1 MTAGFVPKSEVER
14 TAQQPFRANALL
26 SSWLQTVGRALLPM
40 PWWLRIGLLYL
51 ATRLLTFFI
60 FSATALHQ
68 GVNPW
73 FPAAPGY
80 LDFINI
86 WDSEWYHRIFDNL
99 YPQQLPQSADGS
111 TAENN
116 WAFYPLFPLL
126 ARGLSALT
134 GLGWGVLAPLVA
146 TLAGLA
152 ASLMIYALFRRFAS
166 TVTATWA
173 MAFLLTFPISPILQ
187 VPYAESLNL
196 FLLAAALYLVIRHR
210 YLLAI
215 PVVLLSALS
224 RPVGVAFALFF
235 FLHLLLRFLPHKRQ
249 NFDSLPNDFPVS
261 QRLSGLLLLVV
272 SGVAAFA
279 WPLIAWLV
287 TGKLSAYTD
296 TEAVWRGGGSLILFQ
311 PWLQSADQL
320 LGPALGTIALVLL
333 IIGFVLYY
341 NSQAVRRIGLDLRL
355 WCLAYLVYLFAV
367 LHPQTS
373 TFRLMLPL
381 FPFALAAAFISR
393 SRAFRVALVVFF
405 VLLQIVWVVWLW
417 SWAQLPGG
425 GDYPP

>member
-1 MTAGFVPKSEVER
+1 MPSSERRQLVR
-14 TAQQPFRANALL
+14 PPFRPNLLL
-26 SSWLQTVGRALLPM
+26 SDWLRNAAKSLLAT

-51 ATRLLTFFI
+51 VTRLISFFI
-60 FSATALHQ
+60 FSAAALHQ
-68 GVNPW
+68 GPNPW

-126 ARGLSALT
+126 VRGISMLT
-134 GLGWGVLAPLVA
+134 GLGWGIVAPLVA

-152 ASLMIYALFRRFAS
+152 ASLMIYRLFRLFAS
-166 TVTATWA
+166 TVTASWA
-173 MAFLLTFPISPILQ
+173 MVFLLTFPISPILQ

-196 FLLAAALYLVIRHR
+196 FFLAAALYLVIKHR

-235 FLHLLLRFLPHKRQ
+235 FLHLLVRFLPSRR
-249 NFDSLPNDFPVS
+249 FSYRLDDFPAS
-261 QRLSGLLLLVV
+261 QRLTGLLLLLV

-287 TGKLSAYTD
+287 TGQMSAYTD
-296 TEAVWRGGGSLILFQ
+296 TEAVWRGGGSLVLFQ

-320 LGPALGTIALVLL
+320 LGPVLGALALVLL

-341 NSQAVRRIGLDLRL
+341 NSQAVRRIGLDMRL

-381 FPFALAAAFISR
+381 FPFALATAFISR
-393 SRAFRVALVVFF
+393 SRAFRIAVTICFL
-405 VLLQIVWVVWLW
+405 LLQVVWVVWLW
-417 SWAQLPGG
+417 AWAQLPGG